1 MTLREKYGEWGI
13 ILGATEGVG
22 KAFAEKIASEGM
34 SVVLVGRREEK
45 LHELGKEIS
54 AKYGVDHK
62 VIRADFSQSGCTDQ
76 IFAETKDL
84 DMGFM
89 SYVACFH
96 TFGKL
101 QDTPWEK
108 HEQMVNVNVITFLK
122 CFYHYLGIFAKQDRG
137 AIINVSSLTG
147 ISSSPYNAQYG
158 AGKSYILKLTEAVAC
173 ECAKTNVDVEVITL
187 GTTLTHSL
195 LSNLPGGPAGEAVMK
210 AAMTPEACVEEAFEN
225 LGKSFSVI
233 AGEHN
238 RQNVHN
244 WKANKT
250 EDEYIRYMGSFY
262 ER

>member
-34 SVVLVGRREEK
+34 SVVLGGRREEK

-158 AGKSYILKLTEAVAC
+158 AGKSYILRLTEAVAC

-187 GTTLTHSL
+187 GTTLTPSL

-238 RQNVHN
+238 RQTVHN